1 MKRYITIALLIALVF
16 KAFGAS
22 DGAVQKHW
30 FCNGHQY
37 PYNMTMIGA
46 IQIDGEEQQFEY
58 VEIGAFCGEECRG
71 SELLTYYPAADKYL
85 VFLTVYGSNNDVIT
99 FRLYDHQTETELE
112 VESLQDATFT
122 ANAIFG
128 TPNEPYLFGFNSG
141 LTMLTITA
149 NVLPEGSGYVNG
161 NSTYSGTFSQ
171 GATCTLQAT
180 PSGNYQFQ
188 YWMKDGVQVSS
199 SATYS
204 FTVTEDANYSAC
216 FVLGTSINP
225 HWTFNPY
232 QYDHSMTMVGVV
244 KIDGEEQRTPY
255 LELGA
260 FCGSECRG
268 NTLMQYV
275 PALDRYFAFLTV
287 YGEDMNT
294 INFKLYDH
302 YYGYE
307 IDRRAPLFAFVADT
321 ICGNPGDPYIFSF
334 NSFLTI
340 QATPNYTSAG
350 TVSGAGN
357 YYPGDLCTLIATPN
371 NGYFF
376 MHWIENDEVISTNV
390 EYSFYV
396 EDNRILRAVFCQE
409 LPELHI
415 TSMSHSNFV
424 STKTATVSWT
434 VQNDGLAGTGST
446 SWVDRVFLSVGD
458 HVTYGESGTYLLE
471 TFTSPAT
478 LGVGESYTQTQTVTI
493 PEEINGP
500 YYLFVIT
507 DAYDAS
513 TIYWENNQMVLP
525 YNPPPYISARSSYNY
540 SDVLEMSEYVNGN
553 YYHDN
558 FYVDTV
564 DIAIPLLPELH
575 VTSIS
580 HSDFVSSQT
589 ATVTW
594 TVQNDG
600 EASTGSSSWY
610 DRLWLSPV
618 NNVTYGATGTYLLGS
633 FTCPATL
640 GVGESYTQTQTVTI
654 PEEIDGPYYLFV
666 ITDARDASTIFWE
679 NNQMVLPYTPPPY
692 ITAWSSYNYSYVLES
707 SEYQIDKHYH
717 DNFFIDTVDIAIPL
731 LPELHVTSISH
742 SDFVSSQ
749 TATVTWT
756 VQNDGEASTGSS
768 SWYDKVWLS
777 PVNNVTSGAT
787 GTYLLGTFT
796 CPAALGVGESYTQT
810 KTVTIPEEI
819 NGPYYLFVITDAYD
833 ASTIYWENNQMVLPY
848 NPPPYITARSSSYGS
863 NVLEMSE
870 YRINKLYHD
879 NFFIDTV
886 NIAIPL
892 LPELHVTSISHSN
905 FVSGHTA
912 TVTWT
917 VQNDGEAGTDASTWN
932 DLVWLSLENHVTAG
946 AAGCY
951 CLGNFN
957 NFAALG
963 AGESYTQTQTVTI
976 PEEVNGPYYLFVI
989 TDAYDASTIYWEN
1002 NQMVL
1007 PYNPPPYISARSS
1020 NNDSNVLELSEYQ
1033 IDKHYHDNFFI
1044 DAVEVLL
1051 SPLPDLQVASIIAP
1065 DNFYSGTNVTVTATI
1080 SNMGM
1085 APTSVSH
1092 WTDALYI
1099 SDSAAF
1105 GPNSQCIALASHN
1118 GYLNDGSSYQQTFN
1132 GTIPVTMFGSAYFY
1146 VQTDYYNQVYE
1157 HVMDNNNISRSEE
1170 VNIILTPPA
1179 DLVPYL
1185 DSYTQNASTGVN
1197 YTVSFTVVNEGAG
1210 VPNYSSWYD
1219 HVYLSNNPDEI
1230 GDDAYLLTSIYHW
1243 GNLQPN
1249 AEYSR
1254 SWTGSLPNG
1263 IAAGTYYLYVYADAT
1278 DNVFEYLYNDNNIV
1292 RSAPITVGIPDL
1304 QVIQINAPDT
1314 LVACYPMNISYV
1326 VKNNGNGA
1334 VENRNVINR
1343 IGLSTDVYL
1352 TDTTTISKR
1361 DLMLNLQPN
1370 ETTTIMANTALPNVE
1385 EGTYHLF
1392 VMADAGNNLFE
1403 LNENNNTYIKYP
1415 VFVEHQPLPDLKP
1428 LNLAL
1433 PTTINAG
1440 TDINIEFDVTNIGE
1454 LDVLDINCNISLYA
1468 TNGVD
1473 SILCGMQT
1481 QTLPLPLGLMYTSIQ
1496 VGDTIHYVRTVSVS
1510 SWVTSEYSTFLLVVD
1525 PQNTVVEM
1533 DETNNVVSESVTVIN
1548 CPLPDLTI
1556 SNISPAAGFQ
1566 SGVANVIN
1574 VTVANNGEAALENE
1588 TLSFAVVA
1596 YQDDDTIVCPVQ
1608 TQPFSG
1614 TNIAVN
1620 GNQVFTVSV
1629 FLPPMILGDN
1639 PNIKFTVD
1647 PNETIHELNHTNNTT
1662 TYTGTV
1668 LSYPFDLQVLSM
1680 NVPSDILAGREYTI
1694 SWTVKNNGTCPSA
1707 TIPMYVNN
1715 EGQYVMVNGNYLPT
1729 PWIDKV
1735 FISDDNIVDED
1746 DVELI
1751 SFNRTMVLNPDATYT
1766 ATQTFVVPFTEV
1778 GAKQILCVA
1787 DASINTYDNNG
1798 NNNRAAQAVNVSYG
1812 PLPDLNIS
1820 AIDMEDIIESG
1831 ASYWINYTVTNEGE
1845 ESTLVD
1851 AWTDAFY
1858 LSNNAT
1864 NLTNAYSLGSKIHN
1878 GLLPPSESYTDSI
1891 ELIIPNGIYGEY
1903 YFISFTD
1910 ATSLVFEDEN
1920 EDNNMVSTSVT
1931 LITPLPCDL
1940 LVSDLGFPAE
1950 AQSGEEIEVSW
1961 QLSNLGANPAS
1972 GRIREAVYLS
1982 ADDVWSG
1989 DDIMLGS
1996 TEQYINIP
2004 TNGMM
2009 ARQLSMPIQ
2018 GVTEGN
2024 YYVIVRSNI
2033 QHALNEVT
2041 YENNVIVSLTP
2052 LSVTYP
2058 VLAIGSSV
2066 NQTMSNDQ
2074 YIYYRIDVGDEYEGQ
2089 TLSCSLTTSS
2099 TLILNKL
2106 YLSYEGVPT
2115 LASFDFGAST
2125 PYEQE
2130 LEILIPSLNRGRYYL
2145 LATGTESTGVTQSIT
2160 IAASI
2165 VNFEILHVDTDHGS
2179 NAGSITTQI
2188 IGAKFDSIMDFRLVQ
2203 GNQYLPAEKV
2213 FYSNSTESY
2222 ATFNLK
2228 DMPAGDYGMAAELPG
2243 GIITIKNQAF
2253 VVEEGLP
2260 AELAL
2265 NIIAPSGVRRGSKFT
2280 VNIEY
2285 GNYGSTDLNVSG
2297 FVVISNFPIAFQ
2309 SDSLSLN
2316 QHELT
2321 FMTDEGQG
2329 NPDVI
2334 RPGHLASKTIF
2345 VYANIEGN
2353 ISIKVYP
2360 IRRHY

>member
-1 MKRYITIALLIALVF
+1 MKRYITIALLIALIF
-16 KAFGAS
+16 KAFGSS
-22 DGAVQKHW
+22 DGVAQKHW

-46 IQIDGEEQQFEY
+46 IQIDGEEQQSEY
-58 VEIGAFCGEECRG
+58 LEIGAFCGEECRG
-71 SELLTYYPAADKYL
+71 SEVLTYYPTADKYL
-85 VFLTVYGSNNDVIT
+85 VFLTVYGANNDVIT

-112 VESLQDATFT
+112 VESLQEVTFT
-122 ANAIFG
+122 ANAFFG
-128 TPNEPYLFGFNSG
+128 TPNEPYLFGFNSE

-171 GATCTLQAT
+171 GATCTLQAS

-188 YWMKDGVQVSS
+188 YWMKDGVQVST

-204 FTVTEDANYSAC
+204 FTVTENANYSAC

-232 QYDHSMTMVGVV
+232 QYEQSMTMVGVV

-268 NTLMQYV
+268 NTLMHYV
-275 PALDRYFAFLTV
+275 PAMDRYYAFLTV

-302 YYGYE
+302 YNGYE
-307 IDRRAPLFAFVADT
+307 LDRRAPLFAFVADT
-321 ICGNPGDPYIFSF
+321 ICGNPGDPYVFDF
-334 NSFLTI
+334 TTYLTI
-340 QATPNYTSAG
+340 QAIPNYTSAG
-350 TVSGAGN
+350 TVTGAGN
-357 YYPGDLCTLIATPN
+357 YFYGDLCTLTAIPN
-371 NGYFF
+371 DGYYF
-376 MHWIENDEVISTNV
+376 MHWLENDEIVSTNA

-396 EDNRILRAVFCQE
+396 EENRLLRAVFYQE
-409 LPELHI
+409 LPELHV
-415 TSMSHSNFV
+415 TSMSHSTFV
-424 STKTATVSWT
+424 SSETATVTWT
-434 VQNDGLAGTGST
+434 VRNDGIIGTGS
-446 SWVDRVFLSVGD
+446 SYWYDRVWLSTENR
-458 HVTYGESGTYLLE
+458 VTDGAAGTYYLGS
-471 TFTSPAT
+471 FIRPSS
-478 LGVGESYTQTQTVTI
+478 LGVGESYTQTKTVTI
-493 PEEINGP
+493 PESAEGA
-500 YYLFVIT
+500 YYLFVIS

-525 YNPPPYISARSSYNY
+525 YNPPPFIAARSSYSTN
-540 SDVLEMSEYVNGN
+540 DLLELSEYLNGN

-558 FYVDTV
+558 FFIDTV
-564 DIAIPLLPELH
+564 NIATPLLPELH
-575 VTSIS
+575 VTSMT
-580 HSDFVSSQT
+580 HSTFVSSQT

-600 EASTGSSSWY
+600 EASTGTTTWY
-610 DRLWLSPV
+610 DKVWLSPV
-618 NNVTYGATGTYLLGS
+618 NHVTSGATGTHCLGTFS
-633 FTCPATL
+633 RPATL
-640 GVGESYTQTQTVTI
+640 DVGESYTQTKTVTI
-654 PEEIDGPYYLFV
+654 PESVNGPYYLFV
-666 ITDARDASTIFWE
+666 VSDAYDASTIYWE

-692 ITAWSSYNYSYVLES
+692 ITAWSSSNSSSVLEA

-717 DNFFIDTVDIAIPL
+717 DNFFIDSVDIAIPL
-731 LPELHVTSISH
+731 LPELHVTSMSH
-742 SDFVSSQ
+742 SNFVSGHN
-749 TATVTWT
+749 ATVTWT
-756 VQNDGEASTGSS
+756 VQNDGQAGTGSS
-768 SWYDKVWLS
+768 NWYDRVWLS
-777 PVNNVTSGAT
+777 LDNKVTSGAA
-787 GTYLLGTFT
+787 GTYCLGTFSKF
-796 CPAALGVGESYTQT
+796 ASLEAGESYTQT
-810 KTVTIPEEI
+810 QTVTIPESI
-819 NGPYYLFVITDAYD
+819 NGSYYLFVISDAYD

-848 NPPPYITARSSSYGS
+848 T
-863 NVLEMSE
+863 
-870 YRINKLYHD
+870 
-879 NFFIDTV
+879 
-886 NIAIPL
+886 
-892 LPELHVTSISHSN
+892 
-905 FVSGHTA
+905 
-912 TVTWT
+912 
-917 VQNDGEAGTDASTWN
+917 
-932 DLVWLSLENHVTAG
+932 
-946 AAGCY
+946 
-951 CLGNFN
+951 
-957 NFAALG
+957 
-963 AGESYTQTQTVTI
+963 
-976 PEEVNGPYYLFVI
+976 
-989 TDAYDASTIYWEN
+989 
-1002 NQMVL
+1002 
-1007 PYNPPPYISARSS
+1007 PPPYISAWSS
-1020 NNDSNVLELSEYQ
+1020 STSNAVLEMSEYQ

-1051 SPLPDLQVASIIAP
+1051 SPLPDLQVTSIIAP
-1065 DNFYSGTNVTVTATI
+1065 NNFYSGTNVTVTATI

-1105 GPNSQCIALASHN
+1105 GSNSRCIALVSHN
-1118 GYLNDGSSYQQTFN
+1118 GYLNNGESYQQTFS
-1132 GTIPVTMFGSAYFY
+1132 GMVPTTMFGAAYFY

-1185 DSYTQNASTGVN
+1185 NSYTQNASTGANFSVS
-1197 YTVSFTVVNEGAG
+1197 YTVANEGAG
-1210 VPNYSSWYD
+1210 VPNNTYWYD
-1219 HVYLSNNPDEI
+1219 RVYLSTNPNEI
-1230 GDDAYLLTSIYHW
+1230 GNNARLLATISHS

-1254 SWTGSLPNG
+1254 SWTGSLPTG
-1263 IAAGTYYLYVYADAT
+1263 ISGGTYYIYVYTDAT

-1304 QVIQINAPDT
+1304 QVLQINAPDT

-1361 DLMLNLQPN
+1361 NLILNLQPN
-1370 ETTTIMANTALPNVE
+1370 ETTTIMANTTLPNVE
-1385 EGTYHLF
+1385 EGTYYLF
-1392 VMADAGNNLFE
+1392 VTADVNNDLYE
-1403 LNENNNTYIKYP
+1403 VNENNNTWIKYP
-1415 VFVEHQPLPDLKP
+1415 VYVEHQPLPDLKP

-1440 TDINIEFDVTNIGE
+1440 TDINIEFDVTNIGD
-1454 LDVLDINCNISLYA
+1454 LDLLDINCNISLYA

-1473 SILCGMQT
+1473 SILCAMLT

-1496 VGDTIHYVRTVSVS
+1496 VGDTVHYVRTVSIS

-1525 PQNTVVEM
+1525 PDNTVLEL
-1533 DETNNVVSESVTVIN
+1533 DETNNVVSENVTVIN

-1556 SNISPAAGFQ
+1556 SNIGHATDIQ
-1566 SGVANVIN
+1566 SGVSNVFN
-1574 VTVANNGEAALENE
+1574 LTVTNNGDAALENQ

-1608 TQPFSG
+1608 SQPFSG

-1620 GNQVFTVSV
+1620 GNQVFAVSV
-1629 FLPPMILGDN
+1629 FLPPMILGDS

-1662 TYTGTV
+1662 TYTGTI

-1680 NVPSDILAGREYTI
+1680 NVPSEILAGREYTI
-1694 SWTVKNNGTCPSA
+1694 TWTVKNNGTCPSA
-1707 TIPMYVNN
+1707 TIPMYINN
-1715 EGQYVMVNGNYLPT
+1715 EGQYVMVNGTFLPT

-1735 FISDDNIVDED
+1735 FVSDDNIVDED

-1766 ATQTFVVPFTEV
+1766 ATQTFIVPFTEA
-1778 GAKQILCVA
+1778 GEKQILCVA
-1787 DASINTYDNNG
+1787 DASSNTYDNNR
-1798 NNNRAAQAVNVSYG
+1798 NNNQAAQAVNVSYG
-1812 PLPDLNIS
+1812 PLPDLSITV
-1820 AIDMEDIIESG
+1820 IDMENIIESG
-1831 ASYWINYTVTNEGE
+1831 ASYWIHYTVTNEGD
-1845 ESTLVD
+1845 ESTLVN

-1878 GLLPPSESYTDSI
+1878 GLLLAGESYTDSI
-1891 ELIIPNGIYGEY
+1891 ELNIPNGIYGEY

-1920 EDNNMVSTSVT
+1920 ENNNMVSASVT
-1931 LITPLPCDL
+1931 VITPLPCDL
-1940 LVSDLGFPAE
+1940 MVSDLNFPTE

-1961 QLSNLGANPAS
+1961 LLSNVGANPAK
-1972 GRIREAVYLS
+1972 GYIKEAIYLS
-1982 ADDVWSG
+1982 ADNVWSN

-1996 TEQYINIP
+1996 AQQYINIP
-2004 TNGMM
+2004 NNGTMD
-2009 ARQLSMPIQ
+2009 RQLTVPIQ

-2115 LASFDFGAST
+2115 LASFDFGAFT

-2130 LEILIPSLNRGRYYL
+2130 LQILIPSLSRGRYYL
-2145 LATGTESTGVTQSIT
+2145 LATGTESSGTTQNVT

-2165 VNFEILHVDTDHGS
+2165 VNFEILHVDADHGS

-2213 FYSNSTESY
+2213 FYTNSTESY

-2243 GIITIKNQAF
+2243 GIITIKDQAF
-2253 VVEEGLP
+2253 VIEEGLP
-2260 AELAL
+2260 AELAV
-2265 NIIAPSGVRRGSKFT
+2265 NVIAPSSVRRGSKFT
-2280 VNIEY
+2280 ANIEY

-2297 FVVISNFPIAFQ
+2297 FVVVCNFPIAFQ

-2334 RPGHLASKTIF
+2334 RPGYLASKTIF
-2345 VYANIEGN
+2345 VYANDEGL
-2353 ISIKVYP
+2353 ITIFVYP
-2360 IRRHY
+2360 IRRQY